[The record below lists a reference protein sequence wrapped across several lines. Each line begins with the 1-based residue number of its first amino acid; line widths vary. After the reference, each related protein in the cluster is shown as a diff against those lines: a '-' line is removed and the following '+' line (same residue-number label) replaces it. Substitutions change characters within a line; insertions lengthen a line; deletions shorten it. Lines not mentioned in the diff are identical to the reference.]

1 MDLEGL
7 MVQLVA
13 GVLAG
18 NAVGKSLPELDLGAA
33 GNAIVGAIAGVCC
46 VQLLRVLIPPLGG
59 MGTLDLGALAVQ
71 FVAASMTA
79 AMLTAVV
86 GLARSELK
94 APKQGWID

>member
-1 MDLEGL
+1 MDLAGL
-7 MVQLVA
+7 MVQLIA
-13 GVLAG
+13 GVMAG

-33 GNAIVGAIAGVCC
+33 GNAIVGVIGGVSS
-46 VQLLRVLIPPLGG
+46 VQLLQVLIPPLGG
-59 MGTLDLGALAVQ
+59 MGALDVGALAVQ
-71 FVAASMTA
+71 FVAASITA